1 MLFVYLLVLK
11 KKKKPMKASFPRHM
25 SGGNRGDE
33 VCLFVVCCLFALKKK
48 MKLMKASF
56 PRHMS
61 GGGRGGE
68 VCLFV
73 ICLLFVDLFVSS
85 EEEDEADES

>member
-1 MLFVYLLVLK
+1 MFVCCLLFV
-11 KKKKPMKASFPRHM
+11 
-25 SGGNRGDE
+25 
-33 VCLFVVCCLFALKKK
+33 CLFALKKK